1 MICGRIRG
9 LISSMNIDDW
19 RKKIDEIDLE
29 MVRLMNQRSR
39 CAIEI
44 GKIKEKRNI
53 DVYDPKREQQV
64 LQNVQGVAKGPM
76 SREAMKRLFERIIDE
91 SRRAEREHR
100 QKHSPRRST
109 RKSTK

>member
-1 MICGRIRG
+1 M
-9 LISSMNIDDW
+9 SFDDW

-29 MVRLMNQRSR
+29 LVRLMNQRGR

-53 DVYDPKREQQV
+53 DIYDPQREQQV
-64 LQNVQGVAKGPM
+64 IQNVQGASKGPM

-100 QKHSPRRST
+100 QKST
-109 RKSTK
+109 RKTRVRERREKGTK